1 MVRRKKPTIYTIAE
15 AVGVAPSTVSRALN
29 PNARHRVGANTV
41 RRIEAK
47 AIALGYS
54 ANKAAASLRT
64 RRTAMLGLVVPRLT
78 DGVIA
83 VMSEAAEDAARQAG
97 YQMITTSTRDNPVNE
112 KEIVAFL
119 QNRDVDGLV
128 LVTTTREGSLL
139 GQLETAGVPFVLLNR
154 TSGSHVAVA
163 ADDELGGYLATQ
175 HLLGQGHRRIGYIG
189 GPFTTSTSFDRLLG
203 YRRAHAETGIDVDE
217 ALIVEATFSAEGGAV
232 ATGQL
237 LGLVEPPTAVF
248 AVTDQVG
255 IGAMAAARHLGSTL
269 PGDLAV
275 IGYNDSALAALLP
288 IPLSS
293 VRLPLEEMG
302 RSAVAL
308 LLAILNGE
316 ESTSI
321 RVPPVLIARASS
333 NFRVGSHAHP
343 SVKDA
348 L

>member
-1 MVRRKKPTIYTIAE
+1 M
-15 AVGVAPSTVSRALN
+15 
-29 PNARHRVGANTV
+29 

-54 ANKAAASLRT
+54 TNRAAASLRT

-112 KEIVAFL
+112 AEIVKFL
-119 QNRDVDGLV
+119 RNRDVDGLI
-128 LVTTTREGSLL
+128 LVTTTREGSILS
-139 GQLETAGVPFVLLNR
+139 QLELAGVPFVLLNR
-154 TSGSHVAVA
+154 TCGSHISVA

-203 YRRAHAETGIDVDE
+203 YRRAHAEAGVEADE
-217 ALIVEATFSAEGGAV
+217 SLIVEANFRAEGGAG
-232 ATGQL
+232 AAGQL
-237 LGLVEPPTAVF
+237 LGLADRPTAVF
-248 AVTDQVG
+248 AATDQVA
-255 IGAMAAARHLGSTL
+255 IGAMAAARHLGFDL
-269 PGDLAV
+269 PRDLAV

-308 LLAILNGE
+308 LLAILNGD
-316 ESTSI
+316 ESESI
-321 RVPPVLIARASS
+321 RLTPLLMARSS
-333 NFRVGSHAHP
+333 SDVRIESQTQT
-343 SVKDA
+343 